1 MSLETRELTPEL
13 WPAFEELFGKN
24 GACGGCWCMSWR
36 TGNGEKWADVKGAL
50 AKERMRE
57 LVSRGEAKGI
67 LAFSGKEP
75 VGWCTFGKRLDFP
88 KLARARSLACEDA
101 DRVWSLPCFFVRRG
115 HRGQG
120 IATALLSHAL
130 AALEKEGAT
139 LAESYPSKPYPEG
152 QRTPDAFA
160 WTGTRS
166 LFEKAGFAIAGNED
180 GSKQRM
186 RKELSKAPSRKRRKP

>member
-1 MSLETRELTPEL
+1 MKVETKELTPEL

-36 TGNGEKWADVKGAL
+36 TERGEKWADVKGAL
-50 AKERMRE
+50 ARRRME
-57 LVSRGEAKGI
+57 KLVAQGKAMGI
-67 LAFSGKEP
+67 LAFVGKEP

-88 KLARARSLACEDA
+88 KLARARSLACDDA
-101 DRVWSLPCFFVRRG
+101 DRVWSLPCFFVKRG

-120 IATALLSHAL
+120 VATALLEHAL
-130 AALEKEGAT
+130 QALARDGA
-139 LAESYPSKPYPEG
+139 LVAESYPSKPYPDG

-166 LFEKAGFAIAGNED
+166 LFEKAGFVIAGNEN

-186 RKELSKAPSRKRRKP
+186 RKDLSRKRGRK